1 MKFLRISVVSSLLC
15 AAGFGGF
22 LFWTSQQVQ
31 QVESQLKNTNRD
43 VASASEHIRMLKA
56 EWDYLNAP
64 ERLEK
69 LAAQYLGMVPSA
81 PKNLAVNFDPILEN
95 MPAMDDASSIPV
107 SADATEASPDLSD
120 LLPELVSAK
129 TPEETGAKAQ

>member
-1 MKFLRISVVSSLLC
+1 MKFLRLSVISSILC
-15 AAGFGGF
+15 AACFGGF

-31 QVESQLKNTNRD
+31 QVEAELKDTTRD
-43 VASASEHIRMLKA
+43 VATVSEHIRMLKA

-95 MPAMDDASSIPV
+95 MPALDDVSSIPA
-107 SADATEASPDLSD
+107 SAVAGESAPTLTD
-120 LLPELVSAK
+120 LLPELV
-129 TPEETGAKAQ
+129 EAKAP